1 MAALLAAGSF
11 VVIFVE
17 RNRKQTQMAFQASSE
32 ETAIVDEVVR
42 VVISTLD
49 IEQVYERFAAEVK
62 KLVGFDRMV
71 IGVLDR
77 DAGYY
82 FHQHVAGV
90 HFDERETR
98 TNVPLEGRISEQV
111 QRTG

>member
-1 MAALLAAGSF
+1 
-11 VVIFVE
+11 
-17 RNRKQTQMAFQASSE
+17 
-32 ETAIVDEVVR
+32 
-42 VVISTLD
+42 
-49 IEQVYERFAAEVK
+49 
-62 KLVGFDRMV
+62 MV

-111 QRTG
+111 PSANNGPGGKARNSLQAPLPLNAARQTARLP